1 MHWNRGW
8 LAGRQAALGQEQLEL
23 WIGASRQ
30 DPLPRGA
37 NRYLF
42 STLGQTPSLGF
53 TAAGRRTLLVVGAG
67 LALALGLALLNLR
80 IARRPE
86 ALLVAAVALA
96 ALGLAWPD
104 AAALVAQTA
113 ALGLGIALAAALWM
127 WASSGRIFWSPALTP
142 TASPRPSSEIR
153 STEAP
158 ASRSDRG
165 SAAPLTTAT
174 APAAGVVG
182 EPSL

>member
-1 MHWNRGW
+1 M
-8 LAGRQAALGQEQLEL
+8 GQQQLEL

-37 NRYLF
+37 NQYLF
-42 STLGQTPSLGF
+42 STLGQTPSLDF
-53 TAAGRRTLLVVGAG
+53 TAAGRRTLLVAGAG
-67 LALALGLALLNLR
+67 LALALGLALLNLK

-86 ALLVAAVALA
+86 ALLVAAIALA
-96 ALGLAWPD
+96 AFGFAWPD
-104 AAALVAQTA
+104 AAAIVAQTA
-113 ALGLGIALAAALWM
+113 LLGLAVALAAAVWM
-127 WASSGRIFWSPALTP
+127 WASSGRILWSPAPIP

-158 ASRSDRG
+158 PSRSDR
-165 SAAPLTTAT
+165 SATPLTTAT
-174 APAAGVVG
+174 APAAGVLG